1 MDCFVAGNNATIEG
15 MDRLQTMKVFVR
27 VAQDGGFATAARGL
41 RVSTATV
48 SKHVSALERELRT
61 RLFDRTT
68 RSVAL
73 TEAGRI
79 YLERCLEALHA
90 LEDADASVGE
100 LAKEPHG
107 VLRVTAP
114 VDFGEHL
121 VDAISDVMNAHSGL
135 TVDLRLSN
143 RVVDMVEE
151 GVDVGIRIAQSL
163 DGRYVARPLARA
175 RLSVYGSS
183 EYLAKHGRPR
193 RPEDLAAHRSVV
205 FAEPKLLDNLVFV
218 RGRRRVAVKLNVA
231 MSSNSGSALW
241 LAARAGLGLYVC
253 PSFMAGDDV
262 AAGRMEPLLL
272 AWALPEYSVY
282 AVYPHRRFLAPK
294 VKVFLEAAAQRIGD
308 GSRDPWWTESP
319 GK

>member
-1 MDCFVAGNNATIEG
+1 MRRSGV
-15 MDRLQTMKVFVR
+15 DRLQTMKVFVR

-68 RSVAL
+68 RRVAL

-114 VDFGEHL
+114 IDFGDHL
-121 VDAISDVMNAHSGL
+121 VDAIADVMNAHPDL

-175 RLSVYGSS
+175 RLSVYASK
-183 EYLAKHGRPR
+183 EYLGKARASAAPR
-193 RPEDLAAHRSVV
+193 GP
-205 FAEPKLLDNLVFV
+205 
-218 RGRRRVAVKLNVA
+218 RV
-231 MSSNSGSALW
+231 SSKPRVCRAQ
-241 LAARAGLGLYVC
+241 AARQSRVRAR
-253 PSFMAGDDV
+253 
-262 AAGRMEPLLL
+262 AAPRC
-272 AWALPEYSVY
+272 
-282 AVYPHRRFLAPK
+282 R
-294 VKVFLEAAAQRIGD
+294 EAAR
-308 GSRDPWWTESP
+308 RDVEQ
-319 GK
+319 

>member
-1 MDCFVAGNNATIEG
+1 V
-15 MDRLQTMKVFVR
+15 DRLQTMKVFVR

-68 RSVAL
+68 RRVAL

-114 VDFGEHL
+114 FDFGDHL
-121 VDAISDVMNAHSGL
+121 VGAIADVMNAHPDL

-143 RVVDMVEE
+143 RVVEMVEE

-163 DGRYVARPLARA
+163 DGRYVARTLARS
-175 RLSVYGSS
+175 RLSVYASS
-183 EYLAKHGRPR
+183 EYLAKHGCPQRPQ
-193 RPEDLAAHRSVV
+193 DLSSHRSLV

-218 RGRRRVAVKLNVA
+218 RSRRRVAVKLRVA
-231 MSSNSGSALW
+231 MSSNSGTALW
-241 LAARAGLGLYVC
+241 MAARAGLGLYVC
-253 PSFMAGDDV
+253 PSFMAGGDV
-262 AAGRMEPLLL
+262 ANGRMQPLLPE
-272 AWALPEYSVY
+272 WALPEYCVY

-294 VKVFLEAAAQRIGD
+294 VKVFLEAATRRIGD
-308 GSRDPWWTESP
+308 GSRDPWWSESDRRA
-319 GK
+319 GSQSSR

>member
-1 MDCFVAGNNATIEG
+1 MRRFMRGSAADDEG
-15 MDRLQTMKVFVR
+15 LRSR
-27 VAQDGGFATAARGL
+27 RPRRGL
-41 RVSTATV
+41 CYGRARPPVSTATV

-68 RSVAL
+68 RRVAL

-100 LAKEPHG
+100 LAKDPHG

-114 VDFGEHL
+114 IDFGDHL
-121 VDAISDVMNAHSGL
+121 TDAISDVMNAHPDL
-135 TVDLRLSN
+135 AVDLRLSN

-175 RLSVYGSS
+175 RFCIYASP

-193 RPEDLAAHRSVV
+193 RPEDLASHRSLV
-205 FAEPKLLDNLVFV
+205 FAEPKLLDNLVF
-218 RGRRRVAVKLNVA
+218 
-231 MSSNSGSALW
+231 
-241 LAARAGLGLYVC
+241 ARAG
-253 PSFMAGDDV
+253 
-262 AAGRMEPLLL
+262 AA
-272 AWALPEYSVY
+272 
-282 AVYPHRRFLAPK
+282 
-294 VKVFLEAAAQRIGD
+294 
-308 GSRDPWWTESP
+308 
-319 GK
+319 

>member
-1 MDCFVAGNNATIEG
+1 
-15 MDRLQTMKVFVR
+15 MKVFVR

-68 RSVAL
+68 RRVAL

-100 LAKEPHG
+100 LAKDPRG

-114 VDFGEHL
+114 VDFGDHL
-121 VDAISDVMNAHSGL
+121 VGAIADVMNAHPDL

-175 RLSVYGSS
+175 RLSVYASR
-183 EYLAKHGRPR
+183 EYLDTHGRPQ
-193 RPEDLAAHRSVV
+193 RPDDLASHRSLV
-205 FAEPKLLDNLVFV
+205 FAEPRLLDSLVFV
-218 RGRRRVAVKLNVA
+218 RARRRAAVKLRVA

-241 LAARAGLGLYVC
+241 IAARAGLGLYVC

-272 AWALPEYSVY
+272 EWSLPEYCVY

-294 VKVFLEAAAQRIGD
+294 VKVFLEAATRRIGD
-308 GSRDPWWTESP
+308 GSRDPWWSA
-319 GK
+319 G